1 MAIYRSIRIAFWTDT
16 KIVDEFTPED
26 RYFYLYLFTNPH
38 TNLAGCYELSLKQA
52 AVELGYDVTAI
63 KSLIKRFDEVHQV
76 VKYSEATREILLL
89 NWHKYNWTSSE
100 KFRKPL
106 EEEIGQIKDGA
117 FRTYLMSIFNG
128 MDTVSIPYPYGTDTT
143 VTVTDTVSDTDTDT
157 NAVTALAPKKP
168 ALKEEFETLW
178 SLYPRKQGKDKA
190 YKYYEKARKSGTTYE
205 EVECGIYAYIRY
217 IQAEQTEQQYI
228 KMGSTFFSQKAWE
241 DDWTVVLKPKSSGN
255 PFDDLHRRMTGK
267 GVFDD
272 FR

>member
-76 VKYSEATREILLL
+76 VKYSEATREVLLL

-106 EEEIGQIKDGA
+106 EEEISQIKEDS
-117 FRTYLMSIFNG
+117 FRAYLTSIFNG
-128 MDTVSIPYPYGTDTT
+128 NDTVSIRYPYGTDTT
-143 VTVTDTVSDTDTDT
+143 VTVTVTDTDAVSVT
-157 NAVTALAPKKP
+157 NTMTDAVSVKK
-168 ALKEEFETLW
+168 AQVRGEFEELW
-178 SLYPRKQGKDKA
+178 NLYPKKQGKDRAFKS
-190 YKYYEKARKSGTTYE
+190 YQTARKSGVTYE
-205 EVECGIYAYIRY
+205 EIERGIYAYLNFIR
-217 IQAEQTEQQYI
+217 ENKVEMQYV
-228 KMGSTFFSQKAWE
+228 KMGSTFFSQKAWQ
-241 DDWTVVLKPKSSGN
+241 DDWTIRRRAASSGN
-255 PFDDLHRRMTGK
+255 PYLDMLVAGEY
-267 GVFDD
+267 
-272 FR
+272 